1 MTNIMKDINICSDKC
16 NDDDIGLIKL
26 WNYLKKKIKNKKKKI
41 SSDDINELKEQNS
54 DNESDKTSHEKNY
67 PRNITRKRNSI
78 TSNSSNSSVTS
89 NSSNTTKK
97 SNNSNNSNE
106 SKTIYRKRINSMNIV
121 RNDDTDEYDIV
132 LTYQKYIKKNVDK
145 PKKTYSGGTLFDEN
159 RIKINNKIL

>member
-1 MTNIMKDINICSDKC
+1 MTNIMKDMNICSNKC

-26 WNYLKKKIKNKKKKI
+26 WNYLKKKIKKI

-97 SNNSNNSNE
+97 SKNSNNSNNSNE
-106 SKTIYRKRINSMNIV
+106 SKTIYRKRINSMNII

-145 PKKTYSGGTLFDEN
+145 PKKTYTSGTLFDEN